1 MEAGDQRRRQLLGT
15 ARPPAAS
22 RTLRA
27 GRLEARLEAGNLRYV
42 SIDGWEVLRAI
53 AYVIRDENWGTYTPL
68 LENLVVEEEATRF
81 RVAYDGRCEAPSAML
96 SYHVEIL
103 GSADGNLSFTA
114 EARPE
119 GDFLTNRCGFTVL
132 HPIEGVAGAAVTV
145 EHVDGVVE
153 GSCFPA
159 LIDPWQPFKEIRAL
173 THAVGDL
180 FRATCRLEGGVFEM
194 EDHRNWSDASFK
206 TYVRPLAWP
215 WPYVME
221 SGRPDRQAVTLTLA
235 PQAEAESRPGSS
247 RGTDEGEVVNIAI
260 LPPDGEGRRHP
271 DIGLVVA
278 PEEVEATLASLDV
291 VGAVAPQ
298 AILCHYDPTAG
309 HDAAAMKGFARLQA
323 ALPADYVLE
332 CVVAAEGDLAEELTG
347 VAQAVEAA
355 GLSLSAVAV
364 CPSVDRQSTPP
375 GSAWPDCPPLEEV
388 YAAARAAF
396 PELPLGGGMF
406 SYFTELNR
414 KRPPVE
420 LLDFV
425 THSTCPIVHAA
436 DDESVM
442 ETLEALP
449 HITASARAIIGE
461 GTRYHIGPS
470 TIAMRQNPYGARTM
484 ENPGGER
491 ICMAHSDPR
500 HFGLFGAAWA
510 IGYAAGISQ
519 GAPALHVPAA
529 TAGPRGLVWQG
540 DVEGRNGAESA
551 LRLSSVGLAA
561 RLLAEIAGSEV
572 LPCRTSEPRRALAL
586 AAKRGERRTMAVA
599 NLSGMPL
606 KVSFS
611 GLTGPVAGPAAG
623 TVELLDAAN
632 WGAGLSPAAPRHR
645 TPWRGEALT
654 LDAFAV
660 AVLQDW

>member
-1 MEAGDQRRRQLLGT
+1 MEAGHQRRRQLFGT
-15 ARPPAAS
+15 TRPPAAS
-22 RTLRA
+22 RALRA
-27 GRLEARLEAGNLRYV
+27 GKLEARLEAGNLRYV
-42 SIDGWEVLRAI
+42 TFDGWEVLRAI
-53 AYVIRDENWGTYTPL
+53 AYVIRDENWGTYAPR
-68 LENLVVEEEATRF
+68 LEHLVVEEEEGRF
-81 RVAYDGRCEAPSAML
+81 RVAYDAWCEAPSAAL
-96 SYHVEIL
+96 SYHAEIL
-103 GSADGNLSFTA
+103 GSADGSLSFTA
-114 EARPE
+114 EARPD
-119 GDFLTNRCGFTVL
+119 GDFPTNRCGFAVL
-132 HPIEGVAGAAVTV
+132 HPIEGVAGAPVTV
-145 EHVDGVVE
+145 EHVDGAVE
-153 GSCFPA
+153 ETSFPA

-173 THAVGDL
+173 THEVGGL
-180 FRATCRLEGGVFEM
+180 FRASCRLEGGVFEM

-221 SGRPDRQAVTLTLA
+221 SGKTDRQAVTLTLA
-235 PQAEAESRPGSS
+235 AQAGAESRPGRR
-247 RGTDEGEVVNIAI
+247 RGTDGGRAVSIAV
-260 LPPDGEGRRHP
+260 LPPEGASSRHP

-278 PEEVEATLASLDV
+278 PEEVEATLASLEV

-309 HDAAAMKGFARLQA
+309 HDNAAMQGFARLQA
-323 ALPADYVLE
+323 ALPADYLLE

-375 GSAWPDCPPLEEV
+375 GSEWPACPPLAEV

-396 PELPLGGGMF
+396 PSLPLGGGMF

-414 KRPPVE
+414 KRPPVA

-425 THSTCPIVHAA
+425 THATCPIVHAA

-449 HITASARAIIGE
+449 HIFASARAIIGE

-484 ENPGGER
+484 DNPGGER
-491 ICMAHSDPR
+491 ICMAHTDPR
-500 HFGLFGAAWA
+500 HFGLFGAAWT
-510 IGYAAGISQ
+510 IGYAARISK

-529 TAGPRGLVWQG
+529 AAGPRGLVWQG
-540 DVEGRNGAESA
+540 DVEGRDGAAGA
-551 LRLSSVGLAA
+551 LRLSPVGLAA
-561 RLLAEIAGSEV
+561 RFLAEIAGSEV
-572 LPCRTSEPRRALAL
+572 LPCRTSDPRRALAL
-586 AAKRGERRTMAVA
+586 AAKRGDRRTMAVA
-599 NLSGMPL
+599 NLTATPIE
-606 KVSFS
+606 VSFP
-611 GLTGPVAGPAAG
+611 GLAGPAAG
-623 TVELLDAAN
+623 TVELLDAAT
-632 WGAGLSPAAPRHR
+632 WGRGLSPAAPRR
-645 TPWRGEALT
+645 RAPWRGEAVP
-654 LDAFAV
+654 LDAFAA